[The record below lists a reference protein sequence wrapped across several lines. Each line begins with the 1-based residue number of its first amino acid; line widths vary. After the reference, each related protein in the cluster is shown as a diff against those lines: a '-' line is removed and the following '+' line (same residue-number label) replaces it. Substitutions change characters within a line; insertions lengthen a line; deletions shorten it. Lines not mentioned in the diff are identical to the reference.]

1 MIANGGYCFAQLLMK
16 YGRPW
21 FGLCNPNSPIF
32 SKPLLDWRRKVIT
45 VNLRVDVYS
54 YNFDTKLNVW
64 YIFNYAI
71 KLHNLSHWNEKGRE
85 KSENTLLRKGDEEN
99 YLVRNY
105 FSQFLFNDIFLNAS
119 GWIIPRYEK
128 ITYQSTRSD
137 SRIAFEE
144 TRIENA
150 LSRTPS
156 PTPCTLF
163 LVGGGVISSREKI
176 PFDTKI
182 GLCQWTRMIRISS
195 FLEILH
201 VY

>member
-1 MIANGGYCFAQLLMK
+1 M
-16 YGRPW
+16 
-21 FGLCNPNSPIF
+21 
-32 SKPLLDWRRKVIT
+32 
-45 VNLRVDVYS
+45 YS
-54 YNFDTKLNVW
+54 YNFDTKLNVS

-150 LSRTPS
+150 LSRTLS

-201 VY
+201 VYQKWGRKRDETSKDLLSLSLSKLSEGISKSCFPTIKQPVPVI

>member
-1 MIANGGYCFAQLLMK
+1 MAAQSNYGQFAS
-16 YGRPW
+16 RCV
-21 FGLCNPNSPIF
+21 F
-32 SKPLLDWRRKVIT
+32 
-45 VNLRVDVYS
+45 
-54 YNFDTKLNVW
+54 NFDTKLSVS

-150 LSRTPS
+150 LSPS

-163 LVGGGVISSREKI
+163 LVGGEVISSREKI